1 VLAPKPVLAPSGTA
15 TGVNVG
21 GDDPAIAAT
30 APALPRATVKLQS
43 SPAPGKPV
51 PSPVPM
57 PKATIPLASAPSA
70 TVALPKGAVPVSAS
84 VAGPVIKK
92 VPNAPKPTETTAE
105 ETEVDVSDDV
115 PAVSGMDKMLAGIAV
130 VVALL
135 STLTS
140 LWAYTALK

>member
-1 VLAPKPVLAPSGTA
+1 
-15 TGVNVG
+15 
-21 GDDPAIAAT
+21 
-30 APALPRATVKLQS
+30 
-43 SPAPGKPV
+43 
-51 PSPVPM
+51 M
-57 PKATIPLASAPSA
+57 
-70 TVALPKGAVPVSAS
+70 SAS

>member
-1 VLAPKPVLAPSGTA
+1 V
-15 TGVNVG
+15 
-21 GDDPAIAAT
+21 DPAIAAT

-43 SPAPGKPV
+43 GVVLGKPT

-57 PKATIPLASAPSA
+57 PKATVPLASPPSA
-70 TVALPKGAVPVSAS
+70 TVALPKGAVPVSAT
-84 VAGPVIKK
+84 VAGPAIKK
-92 VPNAPKPTETTAE
+92 VPSAPKPTGTAVE

-115 PAVSGMDKMLAGIAV
+115 PAVSGMDRMLASIAV

>member
-1 VLAPKPVLAPSGTA
+1 
-15 TGVNVG
+15 
-21 GDDPAIAAT
+21 
-30 APALPRATVKLQS
+30 
-43 SPAPGKPV
+43 
-51 PSPVPM
+51 M
-57 PKATIPLASAPSA
+57 PKATVPLATAPSA
-70 TVALPKGAVPVSAS
+70 TVALPRGAVPVSAS

-92 VPNAPKPTETTAE
+92 VPNAPKPTGAATE

-115 PAVSGMDKMLAGIAV
+115 PSVSGMDRMLASIAV

>member
-1 VLAPKPVLAPSGTA
+1 
-15 TGVNVG
+15 
-21 GDDPAIAAT
+21 
-30 APALPRATVKLQS
+30 
-43 SPAPGKPV
+43 
-51 PSPVPM
+51 
-57 PKATIPLASAPSA
+57 
-70 TVALPKGAVPVSAS
+70 

-92 VPNAPKPTETTAE
+92 VPSAPKPTGMAVE

-115 PAVSGMDKMLAGIAV
+115 PAVSGMDRMLASIAV